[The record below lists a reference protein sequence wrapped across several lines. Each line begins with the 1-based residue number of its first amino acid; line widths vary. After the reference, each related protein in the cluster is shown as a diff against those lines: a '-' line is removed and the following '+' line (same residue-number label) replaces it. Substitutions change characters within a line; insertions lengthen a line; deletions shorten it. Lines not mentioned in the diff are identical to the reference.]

1 MIEPKPV
8 EIVTMAGETRT
19 YIMSKF
25 PAIQGREI
33 IANYPLTA
41 LPKVGDYPANEA
53 IMLKLMAHVAV
64 PRDGGEPIA
73 LATRD
78 LVNNHVPDWETLAK
92 IEVEMLGYNTSFFTN
107 GKTSTFFAG
116 IETKVRQW
124 IIGMLTDLS
133 AQSSPKA
140 KRRSRN

>member
-19 YIMSKF
+19 YILSKF

-33 IANYPLTA
+33 VANYPLTA

-73 LATRD
+73 LTTRD

-116 IETKVRQW
+116 IEAKARQW